1 MKIILRLALL
11 AAVIAAGVWLWTI
24 LFPSPEKAVRRQL
37 SELARDASF
46 SGNQSSLAV
55 IAGAQR
61 LANFFS
67 TNVEVNLDV
76 PGRIQHTLTGRDE
89 IMQADAGARASLDG
103 LKVEFPDVNVTVAP
117 DKQSATADLTV
128 KAQAGGDRD
137 SIWQEMKFT
146 LQKTGGKWLITRV
159 ETVRTLT

>member
-1 MKIILRLALL
+1 
-11 AAVIAAGVWLWTI
+11 
-24 LFPSPEKAVRRQL
+24 
-37 SELARDASF
+37 
-46 SGNQSSLAV
+46 
-55 IAGAQR
+55 
-61 LANFFS
+61 
-67 TNVEVNLDV
+67 
-76 PGRIQHTLTGRDE
+76 
-89 IMQADAGARASLDG
+89 
-103 LKVEFPDVNVTVAP
+103 VEFPDVNVTVAP